1 MIRLDEKK
9 ALIQNVLDIY
19 SLMSRYTGDPNSKEK
34 GRFAGCIPK
43 KLKRRADKSI
53 LKDFIKGLRQIDKK
67 CPVYIELAKLKKE
80 GNGMYSE
87 ESVNTNPQVDTK
99 EIIVSDVRVVSSQ
112 KQIDKL

>member
-9 ALIQNVLDIY
+9 ALIQDVLDIY

-43 KLKRRADKSI
+43 KLKKRADKSI
-53 LKDFIKGLRQIDKK
+53 LRDFIKGLRQIDKK
-67 CPVYIELAKLKKE
+67 CPVFVELAKLKKE

-87 ESVNTNPQVDTK
+87 VTVNSNTDVDTK

-112 KQIDKL
+112 QKNEL

>member
-9 ALIQNVLDIY
+9 ILIQDVLDIY

-43 KLKRRADKSI
+43 KLKKRADKSI
-53 LKDFIKGLRQIDKK
+53 LRDFVKGLRQIDKK

-87 ESVNTNPQVDTK
+87 VSVDTNPQVDTK

-112 KQIDKL
+112 KNNQL